1 MGSAYARSRRL
12 SHNQPIDIDQLLAE
26 YKVSRDRRTRNQI
39 VEAHLHIVDHYVT
52 RYSRSGRVSPE
63 DLRQAALIAVI
74 GAVERFDENGGAS
87 LRTFAS
93 RTVEGELKR
102 YLRDKTWM
110 VRPPRSHQE
119 AHLSIRRATEELTQ
133 SLRRSPTVAELSN
146 HLGLNEDRVIQGLAA
161 ATVRDSESINRRI
174 RHGQHEDM
182 TIEFGDTIA
191 FGDIDGSFDLAE
203 LRMAL
208 RNGIHTL
215 DEREQHV
222 LRLRFLDELS
232 QPEIS
237 ELIGVSQSYV
247 SRIIRGALLSLRR
260 SLDV

>member
-1 MGSAYARSRRL
+1 MSSADARVRRV
-12 SHNQPIDIDQLLAE
+12 SGCSPEDIDHLLAE
-26 YKVSRDRRTRNQI
+26 YKLTRDRRIRNQI
-39 VEAHLHIVDHYVT
+39 VVANLHIVDHYVM

-63 DLRQAALIAVI
+63 DLRQTALLAVI
-74 GAVERFDENGGAS
+74 GAVERFDETAGAS

-93 RTVEGELKR
+93 RTIEGELKR
-102 YLRDKTWM
+102 YLRDKTWI

-133 SLRRSPTVAELSN
+133 SLHRSPTVAELSA
-146 HLGLNEDRVIQGLAA
+146 HLGLDEERVIQGLAA
-161 ATVRDSESINRRI
+161 AEVRASESINRQI
-174 RHGQHEDM
+174 RHGQSDDGAGEL
-182 TIEFGDTIA
+182 
-191 FGDIDGSFDLAE
+191 GDIDGGFDLSE

-208 RNGIHTL
+208 RSGISSL
-215 DEREQHV
+215 NEREQHV

-247 SRIIRGALLSLRR
+247 SRIIRDALLKLRNCI
-260 SLDV
+260 DATE

>member
-1 MGSAYARSRRL
+1 MGTANAGSRRF
-12 SHNQPIDIDQLLAE
+12 SHDPPADVDQLLAE
-26 YKVSRDRRTRNQI
+26 YKETRDRRIRNQI
-39 VEAHLHIVDHYVT
+39 VEAHLHLVDHYVA

-74 GAVERFDENGGAS
+74 GAVERFDEHHGAS

-102 YLRDKTWM
+102 YLRDKTWT

-119 AHLSIRRATEELTQ
+119 AHLGIRRATEELTQ
-133 SLRRSPTVAELSN
+133 SLHRSPTVAELSA
-146 HLGLNEDRVIQGLAA
+146 HLGLNEERVIQGLAA
-161 ATVRDSESINRRI
+161 AAVRDSESLNRTI
-174 RHGQHEDM
+174 RRGQQEEAP
-182 TIEFGDTIA
+182 IEL
-191 FGDIDGSFDLAE
+191 GDIDGAFDLTE
-203 LRMAL
+203 LRIAL
-208 RNGIHTL
+208 RIGIDTL
-215 DEREQHV
+215 NAREQHV

-247 SRIIRGALLSLRR
+247 SRLIRGALIALRH
-260 SLDV
+260 SMEP

>member
-1 MGSAYARSRRL
+1 MSTARAKPRR
-12 SHNQPIDIDQLLAE
+12 SSNNEPIDVDQLLTDYRE
-26 YKVSRDRRTRNQI
+26 THDRRIRNQI

-52 RYSRSGRVSPE
+52 RYSRSGRVSPD

-74 GAVERFDENGGAS
+74 GAVERFDEHGGAS

-102 YLRDKTWM
+102 YLRDKTWT

-119 AHLSIRRATEELTQ
+119 AHLGIRKATEELTQ
-133 SLRRSPTVAELSN
+133 SLHRSPTVAELSA
-146 HLGLNEDRVIQGLAA
+146 HLGMNEERVIQGLAA
-161 ATVRDSESINRRI
+161 AAVRDSESLNRMI
-174 RHGQHEDM
+174 RRDQHDEM
-182 TIEFGDTIA
+182 SIE
-191 FGDIDGSFDLAE
+191 FGDIDGSFDLTE

-208 RNGIHTL
+208 RLGIDTL
-215 DEREQHV
+215 NAREQHV

-247 SRIIRGALLSLRR
+247 SRLIRGALISLRH
-260 SLDV
+260 SIEA